1 MKILLKLPN
10 KLGDTIMASSF
21 VKVLKSRFPE
31 AQIDAIMAS
40 AFSDLQYFFPEI
52 NKVYGFSKKEYS
64 GPFGS
69 IKFGKHIRSLE
80 KYDLFFCLP
89 FSFSSALT
97 GYFTHANRRV
107 GHKTEHRGF
116 LLTDKYLL
124 PPGLHVVED
133 YVNLLDQFFGER
145 IDFAPPKFTFQ
156 TRVDFDVPNEDYI
169 VLNLH
174 SGPPSRIVPVDK
186 AVAIIHDIRKRFPHQ
201 IVLTSAPSE
210 VKFIDLVVSQLEST
224 ERLINLAGKTGIV
237 ELGWVLKNASIV
249 VSTDTGNAHFANALN
264 TPTVVLFGPGIQ
276 HRCHPYQKDIL
287 RSLQLLD
294 MPCISCN
301 RELCKFGDN
310 RCLTNIPNASIL
322 RAMQELVNQNF
333 NSAS

>member
-10 KLGDTIMASSF
+10 KLGDTIMSSSF
-21 VKVLKSRFPE
+21 VRVLKGRFPE

-40 AFSDLQYFFPEI
+40 AFIDLHYFFPEI
-52 NKVYGFSKKEYS
+52 NKVYSFSKKEFS
-64 GPFGS
+64 GPLGS
-69 IKFGKHIRSLE
+69 IKFGKHIGSQE

-97 GYFTHANRRV
+97 GYFTNASRRV

-124 PPGLHVVED
+124 PPKLHVVED
-133 YVNLLDQFFGER
+133 YVDLLVQFFGEH
-145 IDFAPPKFTFQ
+145 IDFAPPKFAFH
-156 TRVDFDVPNEDYI
+156 TRIDFEVPNEDYI
-169 VLNLH
+169 ALNLH

-201 IVLTSAPSE
+201 IVLTATPSE
-210 VKFIDLVVSQLEST
+210 ENFINLVVSKLKST
-224 ERLINLAGKTGIV
+224 EKLINLAGKTGIV
-237 ELGWVLKNASIV
+237 ELGWVLKHASIV
-249 VSTDTGNAHFANALN
+249 VSTDTGSAHFANALK

-276 HRCHPYQKDIL
+276 YRCHPYQKDIL
-287 RSLQLLD
+287 RSLQL
-294 MPCISCN
+294 MEMNCISCN

-310 RCLTNIPNASIL
+310 RCLTNIPNASIIE
-322 RAMQELVNQNF
+322 AMSDLLKE
-333 NSAS
+333 